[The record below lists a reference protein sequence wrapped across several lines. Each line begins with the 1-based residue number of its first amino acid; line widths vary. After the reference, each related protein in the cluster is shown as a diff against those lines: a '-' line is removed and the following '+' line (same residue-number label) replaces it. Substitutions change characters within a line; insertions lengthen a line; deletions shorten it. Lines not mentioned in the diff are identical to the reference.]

1 MSHLAL
7 LKRGNGKSKKRRS
20 STSARDKVNS
30 PAPVPLPIHR
40 FGAVATPNRAVLS
53 GGGGTLPQPGTLQYL
68 CQFCRAPVPPP
79 TPSQLLLSSKSSVVF
94 CHLCLSCLFSLSQRS
109 ISLAHPFWLC
119 ALIWTGPKKRRE
131 KKVVRGWHPHHV
143 GPHPASRTFCNTRAP
158 APVPETLPLHPTIS
172 RPHPPREPTAASTE
186 LPRSSSSSS
195 SFWLLGFCG
204 FTLIPFST
212 RVFASVRSFSPPCR
226 VPSTPFTRLFPSYT
240 TPFLSILYNI
250 QHIIPAFYIQP
261 YCFVPA
267 PSLHCCIQIPSRLSS
282 SQSRHY
288 HCITILAQ
296 PGRPWAH
303 CHRHQRHIISVL
315 LPPRF
320 DLKSAAQSLDYLIR
334 LSPHPPDS
342 TPTLSWDASK
352 KHKLHELASGRSF
365 ADPPKQAKAAFI
377 SHLSVTTTGHTQVVG
392 TFHKTPS

>member
-1 MSHLAL
+1 MVL
-7 LKRGNGKSKKRRS
+7 
-20 STSARDKVNS
+20 S
-30 PAPVPLPIHR
+30 PSPVPCSTFAISAGPLFPLPH
-40 FGAVATPNRAVLS
+40 
-53 GGGGTLPQPGTLQYL
+53 LPS
-68 CQFCRAPVPPP
+68 FCSPPKAP
-79 TPSQLLLSSKSSVVF
+79 SSSAIFVCPVF
-94 CHLCLSCLFSLSQRS
+94 SPFSQRS
-109 ISLAHPFWLC
+109 ISLTHPFWLC

-158 APVPETLPLHPTIS
+158 APETLPLHPTIS

-186 LPRSSSSSS
+186 LLSVESS
-195 SFWLLGFCG
+195 SFWLLGSCG

-250 QHIIPAFYIQP
+250 QHIIPAYYIQP

-267 PSLHCCIQIPSRLSS
+267 PSLHCCIQEPSWLSS

-342 TPTLSWDASK
+342 TPTLYWDASK

-365 ADPPKQAKAAFI
+365 ADPPKASQSCIYITSQRHHHRPHTSRRDI
-377 SHLSVTTTGHTQVVG
+377 SQKPFLVMGLG
-392 TFHKTPS
+392 NC